1 MLTACIRDPLAWLV
15 RRQVSKGRSDA
26 RRVVVKK
33 ADSGIAAGAE
43 KAAHSASLMVVI
55 YSQALLYARVGLGY
69 AQALTDRAATTL
81 SRMQRIVLVRLY
93 TKSFFAASIRAKSVV
108 LLAIIGA
115 PVRLLLTTALLA
127 VALKPV
133 RLIRVCEELANRLYG
148 LATTTPLHSVWN
160 IRPSRSCPVVPSEKR
175 KGLTLNPAKVL
186 PVPGCN
192 WRWSSTAALAQAFRN
207 VGHHAF
213 PSHLD
218 FSNTITGK
226 E

>member
-1 MLTACIRDPLAWLV
+1 MLTACIRNPLAWLV
-15 RRQVSKGRSDA
+15 RRHVSKGRSDA
-26 RRVVVKK
+26 RRVVFKK
-33 ADSGIAAGAE
+33 ADSGIAAGAQ
-43 KAAHSASLMVVI
+43 KAANRASLMVVI
-55 YSQALLYARVGLGY
+55 YSQALLYACVGLGY
-69 AQALTDRAATTL
+69 AQTLADRAASAL
-81 SRMQRIVLVRLY
+81 SFNQRVVLGWLNAK
-93 TKSFFAASIRAKSVV
+93 TFLAASIRAKSVV

-175 KGLTLNPAKVL
+175 KGLTLNPPEVL
-186 PVPGCN
+186 SVPWGN
-192 WRWSSTAALAQAFRN
+192 WRRSPASALANALRYR
-207 VGHHAF
+207 GHHAPRSAGVF
-213 PSHLD
+213 T
-218 FSNTITGK
+218 NIIKGK